1 MLNLKQI
8 KSKGSLTDKAYNS
21 LKASIISLD
30 LKPGQI
36 IIEEDI
42 SEKLGISRTPLRAAL
57 QRLSFESLVE
67 IIPAKGTCVTKLTT
81 KYLLDIFALKEVVEI
96 LAVKLTALNRTEN
109 DIEYLRNLVESQLEV
124 SLVKP
129 LDVNKYLIIDRKLHT
144 ALGKFSK
151 NALVEEQVI
160 KLNQAYD
167 RYLHFTE
174 FEYRAVTVV
183 REHMMIVDA
192 IEQRDSVKAQELM
205 KDHTRDVRES
215 ILLSISNEKY
225 Y

>member
-1 MLNLKQI
+1 MNLEQK

-36 IIEEDI
+36 IVEEDI

-67 IIPAKGTCVTKLTT
+67 IIPAKGTCVTKLST
-81 KYLLDIFALKEVVEI
+81 KYLLDLFALKEVVEM
-96 LAVKLTALNRTEN
+96 LAVKLAALNRTEG

-124 SLVKP
+124 ALIKP
-129 LDVNKYLIIDRKLHT
+129 LDVNKYLIIDRKLHI
-144 ALGKFSK
+144 AFGQFSK
-151 NALVEEQVI
+151 NVLVEEQVI

-167 RYLHFTE
+167 RYLHFAK

-192 IEQRDSVKAQELM
+192 IEQGDSVKAQDLM

-215 ILLSISNEKY
+215 ILLSITNEEY

>member
-1 MLNLKQI
+1 MDLEQI
-8 KSKGSLTDKAYNS
+8 KSKGSLTDKAYNA

-36 IIEEDI
+36 IVEEDI

-67 IIPAKGTCVTKLTT
+67 IIPAKGTCVTKLST
-81 KYLLDIFALKEVVEI
+81 KYLLDLFSLKEVVEM
-96 LAVKLTALNRTEN
+96 LAVKLAALNRTEN
-109 DIEYLRNLVESQLEV
+109 DIEYLRNLVENQLEV
-124 SLVKP
+124 ALVKP

-144 ALGKFSK
+144 AFGRFSK
-151 NALVEEQVI
+151 NALVEEQII
-160 KLNQAYD
+160 KLNEAYD

-192 IEQRDSVKAQELM
+192 IEQRDSIKAQELM

-215 ILLSISNEKY
+215 ILLSITNQQY

>member
-1 MLNLKQI
+1 MNLKQI
-8 KSKGSLTDKAYNS
+8 KSKGSLTDKAYNT

-36 IIEEDI
+36 IVEEVI

-67 IIPAKGTCVTKLTT
+67 IIPAKGTCVTKLST
-81 KYLLDIFALKEVVEI
+81 KYLLDLFALKEVVEM
-96 LAVKLTALNRTEN
+96 LAVKLAALNRTEN

-124 SLVKP
+124 ALIKP
-129 LDVNKYLIIDRKLHT
+129 LDVNKYLIIDRKLH
-144 ALGKFSK
+144 AAFGKFSK
-151 NALVEEQVI
+151 NALVEEQII
-160 KLNQAYD
+160 KLNEAYD

-192 IEQRDSVKAQELM
+192 IEQRDSIRAQELM

-215 ILLSISNEKY
+215 ILLSMTNEEY